1 VRFHG
6 ERHNCERRAIPGLKI
21 MIAIILLLWFCSAAY
36 AVQESAS
43 DTKQPGSAQEK
54 AARVKDDDRLPIYKE
69 GWQFFVAPYL
79 WIPGAHLDL
88 SHQGRFRGTIV
99 ADVPWYNLVPLLFS
113 KVLGGMGRVEIWYGR
128 WGLISDT
135 NFIYIG
141 DSISAGGARELKGLP
156 LPVPVRLQ
164 LLGNL
169 KLWSR
174 LLWQDVGLRYL
185 VGTIPF
191 SPDKPVPVASF
202 ELLGGLRYTHLNQDT
217 RLGLNAT
224 LTDPGGQE
232 LVSRGGSLFRSLQ
245 FSIFEPF
252 VGFRLGLWL
261 TQKFNLL
268 LKADCGGFGFV
279 AYNHVDSVLE
289 ALVGYQVYKNIRL
302 YGGYRARYGS
312 GSGSAKDVAI
322 HGWFHGPMLGA
333 AFSF

>member
-1 VRFHG
+1 MRG
-6 ERHNCERRAIPGLKI
+6 WKTAL
-21 MIAIILLLWFCSAAY
+21 IIVLLLVWCPCTSS
-36 AVQESAS
+36 QDESAS
-43 DTKQPGSAQEK
+43 LREVSGSAPEK
-54 AARVKDDDRLPIYKE
+54 VTAVKDDDRLPIYKT

-88 SHQGRFRGTIV
+88 SNQGRFRGTIV

-113 KVLGGMGRVEIWYGR
+113 KVMGGMGRVEIWYGR

-141 DSISAGGARELKGLP
+141 DSISADGARELKRLP

-185 VGTIPF
+185 VGTIPIN
-191 SPDKPVPVASF
+191 PDKPVPVASF

-217 RLGLNAT
+217 RLSLNAT
-224 LTDPGGQE
+224 LTGPAGQE
-232 LVSRGGSLFRSLQ
+232 LVTRGGSLFNSLQ

-289 ALVGYQVYKNIRL
+289 ALVGYQVHKNIRV

-312 GSGSAKDVAI
+312 GSGSVKDVAI